1 MFCLGILERLQLNIQ
16 ECLSPLF
23 AIFRGEGV
31 RSRGG
36 EKYFVV
42 GGSRDTCHA
51 RRRKRLVKEWQKKEL
66 DEEEWFSKKTKKKKQ
81 QMEGKKTDNQ
91 GVAAA
96 NRQCHRAQCLHL
108 KKWPR
113 K

>member
-1 MFCLGILERLQLNIQ
+1 MS
-16 ECLSPLF
+16 LSPF
-23 AIFRGEGV
+23 CNFRGEGV

-66 DEEEWFSKKTKKKKQ
+66 DEEEWFSRKTKKKKK

>member
-31 RSRGG
+31 WSRGG

-66 DEEEWFSKKTKKKKQ
+66 DEEEWFSKKTKKKKKQ
-81 QMEGKKTDNQ
+81 QMGGRRRTIREWPPPTDN
-91 GVAAA
+91 VTAHSAFT
-96 NRQCHRAQCLHL
+96 
-108 KKWPR
+108 
-113 K
+113 

>member
-1 MFCLGILERLQLNIQ
+1 MS
-16 ECLSPLF
+16 LSPF
-23 AIFRGEGV
+23 CNFRGEGV

-66 DEEEWFSKKTKKKKQ
+66 DEEEWFSRKKQMEEKKKTR
-81 QMEGKKTDNQ
+81 EWLPPADNVTALKRQ
-91 GVAAA
+91 GRSIPHVSTQYMQVFSSAAVFM
-96 NRQCHRAQCLHL
+96 Q
-108 KKWPR
+108 
-113 K
+113 